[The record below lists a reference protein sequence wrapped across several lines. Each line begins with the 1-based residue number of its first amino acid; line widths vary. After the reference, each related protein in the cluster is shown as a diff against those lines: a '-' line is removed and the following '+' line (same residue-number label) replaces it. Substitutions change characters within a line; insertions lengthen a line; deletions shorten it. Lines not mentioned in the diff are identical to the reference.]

1 MAKNRTQIYKYLNFE
16 QTYAD
21 ACFTAH
27 AIEPDNENPPKDEAE
42 IEAYYNQ
49 IRKIWDG
56 RDITIIRGEGTEI
69 FQHDIYD
76 NAKSV
81 NYIYGPKAHAFRDYD
96 RLLAEAK
103 AQPKD
108 RLMIVV
114 LGPTATVLA
123 YDLAK
128 AGYQALDIGHLG
140 KAYDWLKRKE
150 TIVIGK
156 FFAS

>member
-1 MAKNRTQIYKYLNFE
+1 M
-16 QTYAD
+16 
-21 ACFTAH
+21 
-27 AIEPDNENPPKDEAE
+27 
-42 IEAYYNQ
+42 
-49 IRKIWDG
+49 
-56 RDITIIRGEGTEI
+56 
-69 FQHDIYD
+69 
-76 NAKSV
+76 
-81 NYIYGPKAHAFRDYD
+81 
-96 RLLAEAK
+96 LAEAK

>member
-1 MAKNRTQIYKYLNFE
+1 MGSE
-16 QTYAD
+16 M
-21 ACFTAH
+21 C
-27 AIEPDNENPPKDEAE
+27 
-42 IEAYYNQ
+42 
-49 IRKIWDG
+49 IRDS
-56 RDITIIRGEGTEI
+56 
-69 FQHDIYD
+69 
-76 NAKSV
+76 AKSV